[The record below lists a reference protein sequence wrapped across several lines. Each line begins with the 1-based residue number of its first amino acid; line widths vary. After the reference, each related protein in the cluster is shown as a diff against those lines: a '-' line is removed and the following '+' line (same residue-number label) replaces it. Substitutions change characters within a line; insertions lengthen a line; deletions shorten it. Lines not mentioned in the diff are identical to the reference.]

1 MSRPSQLSD
10 ILNSSSSQTGVICV
24 PNSSGDGFQPEL
36 TYLSDTGDI
45 LEYPP
50 FPPRVSGTQ
59 IRVKELVLICLA
71 LLLLICSILLFFKH
85 WKKNYRDI
93 NQLPY
98 YAYLYQKDPEDFID
112 PLLPPVSVPPL
123 SPPPPILPPN
133 TSSDFIKSL
142 RGKSCDNM
150 SSFTLDDLGGSFS
163 RDIPPTSS
171 TSTSR
176 KFNMSRSHSVRAGS
190 GSGVGH
196 HIKLSNLVMAAHQ
209 KSKTLSRTGT
219 EPALWGPTG
228 KPRSSANFISS
239 SPSSSG
245 RCRPAR
251 MMPPKRAA
259 SDVHVRFNNCK
270 LDLMRR
276 IQTGPKLPE
285 EGHGTSSYSQSSH
298 DEFGELSE
306 CPQMNRSFNKPRT
319 WSKLVTTSSLNSFKR
334 YSDPVAGH
342 DEKEHEDLELED
354 EPESTLKA
362 ISPVP
367 SMSNQVKHQAS
378 ISGCSKS
385 FPVELGSLNM
395 RSNIKL
401 AEMTKFQ
408 SPPVEEQVPLQAW
421 IHHSVG
427 SQPSCTSSKKAT
439 VV

>member
-1 MSRPSQLSD
+1 MDSSTSTSRLDGDERHQVQS
-10 ILNSSSSQTGVICV
+10 NK
-24 PNSSGDGFQPEL
+24 NSSGKIR
-36 TYLSDTGDI
+36 TTASR
-45 LEYPP
+45 
-50 FPPRVSGTQ
+50 PRMEHYQ
-59 IRVKELVLICLA
+59 L
-71 LLLLICSILLFFKH
+71 H

-123 SPPPPILPPN
+123 SPVPPILPPT
-133 TSSDFIKSL
+133 TSSIDFMRTL

-150 SSFTLDDLGGSFS
+150 SSFAFDDLGTSFAK
-163 RDIPPTSS
+163 DIPPSSS

-190 GSGVGH
+190 GNGAGH

-219 EPALWGPTG
+219 EPALWGPSG
-228 KPRSSANFISS
+228 KLSAGCGNPRSSSNFVPG
-239 SPSSSG
+239 SPSSGG

-276 IQTGPKLPE
+276 IQTGPELPE
-285 EGHGTSSYSQSSH
+285 EGNGTSFCSPSVHAEGNHEPFESPKTSRLPSQ
-298 DEFGELSE
+298 
-306 CPQMNRSFNKPRT
+306 PRT
-319 WSKLVTTSSLNSFKR
+319 LSKLVTTSSLNSFKR
-334 YSDPVAGH
+334 YSDPGAGH
-342 DEKEHEDLELED
+342 DENEPTDLELES
-354 EPESTLKA
+354 EPETRLKA

-367 SMSNQVKHQAS
+367 PMSNQVKQQDS
-378 ISGCSKS
+378 PSGCSKS
-385 FPVELGSLNM
+385 FAIELGPLNA
-395 RSNIKL
+395 RSKRKL
-401 AEMTKFQ
+401 TDMSSFH
-408 SPPVEEQVPLQAW
+408 SPAVEDPLPLQTW
-421 IHHSVG
+421 IHHSAG
-427 SQPSCTSSKKAT
+427 SGNQPTSTSSKKAT